1 MKVAVA
7 SGKGG
12 TGKTTVATNLARVA
26 ATDGCAV
33 AYLDCDVEEPN
44 GHLFLKPTIER
55 QQPINKLLPMVNLDR
70 CTFCGRCSQ
79 VCRYGAIACVNKQ
92 VLVFAELC
100 HSCGGCI
107 LACPADA
114 MREVPKPI
122 GELRLGMAGP
132 IRFIEGRLNV
142 GEAMSPPAIRAVKAA
157 VEKGDSP
164 HLCEAPGGP
173 FRQMGTVPFFHLT
186 ILDCPPGTSC
196 PVIESIRGSD
206 LVLLVTEPTPFGLH
220 DLKLAVEMV
229 RNLKLPLAVVLNR
242 CDIGDDR
249 VREKGGQAPF
259 VRSTL
264 RAVPANGA
272 CPPFSHQMRQY
283 CASQRIAILAEIADD
298 RAVAEAYSR
307 GQLACDA
314 VPLFADHIRALLG
327 QLQKGAAR

>member
-12 TGKTTVATNLARVA
+12 TGKTTVATNLATVA
-26 ATDGCAV
+26 AASGRAV

-44 GHLFLKPTIER
+44 GHLFLKPAIER
-55 QQPINKLLPMVNLDR
+55 QQSIDKLLPSAAPDR

-100 HSCGGCI
+100 HSCGGCV

-122 GELRLGMAGP
+122 GELRQGTAGP

-157 VEKGDSP
+157 AKGDSP

-196 PVIESIRGSD
+196 PVIESVRGSD

-229 RNLKLPLAVVLNR
+229 RTLKLPLAVVVNR
-242 CDIGDDR
+242 CDIGDDQ
-249 VREKGGQAPF
+249 V
-259 VRSTL
+259 
-264 RAVPANGA
+264 
-272 CPPFSHQMRQY
+272 RQY
-283 CASQRIAILAEIADD
+283 CASQRIPILAEIADD

-307 GQLACDA
+307 GQLACDV
-314 VPLFADHIRALLG
+314 VPSFAGQIRSLLD
-327 QLQKGAAR
+327 QLSNGAIR